1 MECTSAEPLL
11 LLAAD
16 AWTKK
21 SSVSCR
27 RRALSL
33 ESLESHKSHNS
44 IRCLLSQRKE
54 LWLSHNE
61 CPSGGFQSG
70 PGPGTRRALKLG
82 TQRCLNGTHP
92 FKDPMY
98 EMLTYRLMDHRK
110 PRQRKCG
117 FSTVPRLTCHPFL
130 GSPRRGSKRAVLV
143 GFWSVGPIQSETS
156 TDILASAV
164 RSNDGFFRRTSR
176 CLGVAPDRRNM

>member
-110 PRQRKCG
+110 PRQKKVRVQHC
-117 FSTVPRLTCHPFL
+117 STADLSSFPWFTP
-130 GSPRRGSKRAVLV
+130 KRVEESCFGRILV
-143 GFWSVGPIQSETS
+143 G
-156 TDILASAV
+156 
-164 RSNDGFFRRTSR
+164 RSDPKRD
-176 CLGVAPDRRNM
+176 LD